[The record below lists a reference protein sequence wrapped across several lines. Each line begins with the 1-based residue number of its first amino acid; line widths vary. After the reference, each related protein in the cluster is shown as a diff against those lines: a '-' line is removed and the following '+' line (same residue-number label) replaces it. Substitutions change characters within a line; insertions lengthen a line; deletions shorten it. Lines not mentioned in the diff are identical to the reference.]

1 MNLFFKNSQNKVL
14 AILGVLILVFN
25 LWLLPLGTEGK
36 IPLDLKFGYDT
47 KEAFEVLEELG
58 ATILPKYRFGLLVT
72 DMIYPFVYGGFL
84 SLLLLRVWGKRWI
97 LIFPVLVMLLDI
109 DENLSILTLVDTFP
123 QLSDSDVERASL
135 LTSAKWVMV
144 GVTFSILIA
153 GSIKGRFRK

>member
-1 MNLFFKNSQNKVL
+1 MNSFLKNSQNKVL

-36 IPLDLKFGYDT
+36 IPLDLKFGYD
-47 KEAFEVLEELG
+47 KEEVLRVLEEIG
-58 ATILPKYRFGLLVT
+58 EDTLPKYRFGLLVT

-97 LIFPVLVMLLDI
+97 LMLPVFVMLLDI

-144 GVTFSILIA
+144 VITFTMLIV
-153 GSIKGRFRK
+153 GFLKGKFRK

>member
-1 MNLFFKNSQNKVL
+1 MNSFLKNSQNKVL

-36 IPLDLKFGYDT
+36 IPLDLKFGYDK

-58 ATILPKYRFGLLVT
+58 AAILPKYRFGLLVT

-84 SLLLLRVWGKRWI
+84 GLLLLRVWNKRWI
-97 LIFPVLVMLLDI
+97 LVLPVLVMGFDVA
-109 DENLSILTLVDTFP
+109 ENFSILTLVDTFP
-123 QLSDSDVERASL
+123 ELSDSDVSRASFFS
-135 LTSAKWVMV
+135 SAKWLMV

>member
-1 MNLFFKNSQNKVL
+1 MNSFLKNSQNKVL

-36 IPLDLKFGYDT
+36 IPLDLKFGYD
-47 KEAFEVLEELG
+47 KEEVLRVLEEIG
-58 ATILPKYRFGLLVT
+58 EDTLPKYRFGLLVT

-97 LIFPVLVMLLDI
+97 LMLPVFVMLLDI

-144 GVTFSILIA
+144 VITFTMLIV
-153 GSIKGRFRK
+153 GFLKEKFRK